1 MQQRQET
8 NNQLTLTQLTQ
19 LGWTFFCQQ
28 RESGWRPVEQSK

>member
-19 LGWTFFCQQ
+19 LGWTFFANNVNQGEDQ
-28 RESGWRPVEQSK
+28 